1 MKKKSKKKKKK
12 EKEKIDD
19 IEEVKKDFIVNTI
32 NRFKIHIISLNIG
45 QSVLIKLQ
53 KIHKF

>member
-1 MKKKSKKKKKK
+1 LKKKSKKKKK
-12 EKEKIDD
+12 KEKIDD